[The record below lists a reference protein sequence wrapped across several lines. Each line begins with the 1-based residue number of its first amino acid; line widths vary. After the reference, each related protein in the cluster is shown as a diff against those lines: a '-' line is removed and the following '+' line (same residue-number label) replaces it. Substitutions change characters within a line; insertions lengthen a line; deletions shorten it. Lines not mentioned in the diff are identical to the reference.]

1 MEIIQNTA
9 LKLLVPDQIVPHI
22 TDNIE
27 KAEVVS
33 RANNLSEVMVYWGVQ
48 EMTKLNQLIAFR
60 KNLPSPIERDYKYP
74 GLYKPFDP
82 PKNNRRIFVYTTQSF
97 LF

>member
-9 LKLLVPDQIVPHI
+9 LKLLVPDQIVSHI

-60 KNLPSPIERDYKYP
+60 KNLPSPM
-74 GLYKPFDP
+74 LYG
-82 PKNNRRIFVYTTQSF
+82 
-97 LF
+97 

>member
-33 RANNLSEVMVYWGVQ
+33 RANNLSEVMVYWGV
-48 EMTKLNQLIAFR
+48 
-60 KNLPSPIERDYKYP
+60 
-74 GLYKPFDP
+74 
-82 PKNNRRIFVYTTQSF
+82 
-97 LF
+97 